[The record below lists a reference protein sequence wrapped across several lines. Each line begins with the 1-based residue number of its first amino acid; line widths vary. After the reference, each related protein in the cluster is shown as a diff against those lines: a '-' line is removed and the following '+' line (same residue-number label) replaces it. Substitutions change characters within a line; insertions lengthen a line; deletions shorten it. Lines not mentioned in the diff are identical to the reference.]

1 MNRTMK
7 LAALLSRSYT
17 VCSVITLLAMLLYTH
32 TWPSKVSDVCLLI
45 SILMLLMN
53 VVNPLG
59 LTGAVMSLAG
69 CIRHRVKEGRWPA
82 WGVMLRA
89 AADAMLAFVCGT
101 AAVIVFVETTGGA

>member
-17 VCSVITLLAMLLYTH
+17 VCSVIILLAMLLFTH

-59 LTGAVMSLAG
+59 LTGAVMILAG

-82 WGVMLRA
+82 WGVMLLA
-89 AADAMLAFVCGT
+89 VEAMLAFVCGT
-101 AAVIVFVETTGGA
+101 AAVIVFVETTGGV